1 MAWFGLASQRSEVF
15 VGLFTISASH
25 LAGAVASHGLLLI
38 MNCKVKMTSMV
49 IVVAQEQVLLLLLLL
64 LLLAAAAALAVTV
77 AVAVAVVIVAG
88 VVSSRAFSGNTSIW

>member
-64 LLLAAAAALAVTV
+64 LLAAAAALAVAV
-77 AVAVAVVIVAG
+77 AVAVAVVLVAG
-88 VVSSRAFSGNTSIW
+88 VVERSAATLVYGN